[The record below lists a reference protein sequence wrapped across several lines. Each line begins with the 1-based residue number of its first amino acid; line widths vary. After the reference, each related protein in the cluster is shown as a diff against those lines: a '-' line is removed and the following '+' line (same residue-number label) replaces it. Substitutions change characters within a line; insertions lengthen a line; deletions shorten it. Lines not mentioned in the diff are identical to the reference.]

1 MARRIYRLD
10 APDRFVAGAVGEP
23 GRRAFYLQAR
33 QGRTLVTVALEK
45 VQVAILAER
54 LLALVGE
61 MRRRGLEVTAPGAG
75 TAATLSEAP
84 KASPPEPLEEPI
96 VEAFRAGTLSLT
108 WDGEHPAVQVEAA
121 AGGAEEEDLEEG
133 EEEED
138 GESEALVQEWADDDP
153 EGPDLLRVNLSAS
166 TVEAF
171 ARHAEALVAAGRPL
185 CPMCGQ
191 PLDPQGHLCPRRN
204 GHGALLH

>member
-23 GRRAFYLQAR
+23 GQRAFYLQAR
-33 QGRTLVTVALEK
+33 QGRTVVTVGLEK
-45 VQVAILAER
+45 VQVAVLAER
-54 LLALVGE
+54 LLALLDE
-61 MRRRGLEVTAPGAG
+61 MRRRGVATAEPGAP
-75 TAATLSEAP
+75 AAVGEAGVTT
-84 KASPPEPLEEPI
+84 ERLEEPL

-108 WDGEHPAVQVEAA
+108 WDGEHPAVQLEAA
-121 AGGAEEEDLEEG
+121 AGGAESEDLETEG
-133 EEEED
+133 ENGED
-138 GESEALVQEWADDDP
+138 EQLLQEWSDDDP

-166 TVEAF
+166 TVESF
-171 ARHAEALVAAGRPL
+171 AHHAEAVVAAGRPL

-204 GHGALLH
+204 GHGALLN

>member
-23 GRRAFYLQAR
+23 GQRAFYLQAR
-33 QGRTLVTVALEK
+33 QGRTVVTVGLEK
-45 VQVAILAER
+45 VQVAVLAER
-54 LLALVGE
+54 LLALLDE
-61 MRRRGLEVTAPGAG
+61 MRRRGVAAAEPGAP
-75 TAATLSEAP
+75 AAAGEAGV
-84 KASPPEPLEEPI
+84 ATERLEEPV

-108 WDGEHPAVQVEAA
+108 WDGEHPAVQLEAA
-121 AGGAEEEDLEEG
+121 AGGAEAEDVETEG
-133 EEEED
+133 ENGED
-138 GESEALVQEWADDDP
+138 EQLIQEWSDDDP
-153 EGPDLLRVNLSAS
+153 EGPDLLRVNLSAT

-171 ARHAEALVAAGRPL
+171 ALHAEAVVAAGRPL

-204 GHGALLH
+204 GHGALLN